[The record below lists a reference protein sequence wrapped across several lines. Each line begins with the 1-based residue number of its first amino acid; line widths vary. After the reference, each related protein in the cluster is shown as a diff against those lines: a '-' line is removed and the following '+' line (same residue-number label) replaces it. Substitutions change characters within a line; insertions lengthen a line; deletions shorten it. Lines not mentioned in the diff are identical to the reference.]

1 MTDSDLDQT
10 PGQGS
15 QLTQSLDRLAEA
27 LAKAAAASERY
38 ARRLMWATWTLV
50 FATLVLAA
58 VTIAERYFAPPPP
71 DEDGTVSAVAKRP
84 SPRLAELVGK

>member
-10 PGQGS
+10 PGQGN
-15 QLTQSLDRLAEA
+15 QLTQSLDRLADA

-58 VTIAERYFAPPPP
+58 VTVAERYFAFPPID
-71 DEDGTVSAVAKRP
+71 DEGTVSAAATRP
-84 SPRLAELVGK
+84 SPPRAELARK

>member
-10 PGQGS
+10 SAPGNS
-15 QLTQSLDRLAEA
+15 LTQSLDRLAEA

-50 FATLVLAA
+50 LATLVLAA
-58 VTIAERYFAPPPP
+58 VTIAERYFALPPVD
-71 DEDGTVSAVAKRP
+71 DEGTVSAAAKPLSRP
-84 SPRLAELVGK
+84 LADLVRK

>member
-10 PGQGS
+10 PGQS
-15 QLTQSLDRLAEA
+15 QLTQSLDRLTDAV
-27 LAKAAAASERY
+27 AKAAAASERY

-58 VTIAERYFAPPPP
+58 VTIAERYFALPPSD
-71 DEDGTVSAVAKRP
+71 DEGTVSAAAKSSTRP
-84 SPRLAELVGK
+84 LPELVRK

>member
-15 QLTQSLDRLAEA
+15 RLTQSLDRLADA
-27 LAKAAAASERY
+27 LAGAAAASERY

-58 VTIAERYFAPPPP
+58 VTVAERYFALPPID
-71 DEDGTVSAVAKRP
+71 DEGTVSAAANRP
-84 SPRLAELVGK
+84 PPPRAELARK

>member
-10 PGQGS
+10 PGQGD
-15 QLTQSLDRLAEA
+15 QLTQSLDRLADA

-38 ARRLMWATWTLV
+38 AKRLMWATWTLV

-58 VTIAERYFAPPPP
+58 VTVAERYFALPPID
-71 DEDGTVSAVAKRP
+71 DEGTVSAAAKPLSRPVAEFVRK
-84 SPRLAELVGK
+84 